1 MPRLGTSCFP
11 RATLLQGT
19 PVGID
24 GRTPLHLA
32 ADRNSHTT
40 VLEMLIEHGADVT
53 TVDDLEK
60 TPLDY
65 AVENYKTRVVYYLSN
80 LG

>member
-1 MPRLGTSCFP
+1 
-11 RATLLQGT
+11 
-19 PVGID
+19 
-24 GRTPLHLA
+24 
-32 ADRNSHTT
+32 
-40 VLEMLIEHGADVT
+40 MLIEHGADVT